1 MVDIFSKYVMKD
13 EDKSEVFH
21 SSAYGQAQNGASMG
35 SASTESFEA
44 RRSQDQNRQFIKG
57 YNDSKVMGSAFSP
70 AARPATVQPGDL
82 PTSRVSNASR
92 PGVTPTSSAMSARSA
107 MPTRGAMLARSA
119 APARPAMSRPPMR
132 QNPGIHR

>member
-44 RRSQDQNRQFIKG
+44 RRNQDRNRQFIKG

-82 PTSRVSNASR
+82 PTSRVSNAPR
-92 PGVTPTSSAMSARSA
+92 PGVAPTSSAMSAHST
-107 MPTRGAMLARSA
+107 MPARSA